1 MSRSEEAT
9 PSVLPS
15 RQASFGLYTLFSLL
29 KSVRAAVWMSA
40 TVSLLGSPLE
50 RVTTITVGPKSFV
63 AGIMRGTLQS
73 RIVLTPAPPRP

>member
-1 MSRSEEAT
+1 MTRSEEAT
-9 PSVLPS
+9 SSVLPG

-50 RVTTITVGPKSFV
+50 RVTRMTIG
-63 AGIMRGTLQS
+63 RGS
-73 RIVLTPAPPRP
+73 GRW